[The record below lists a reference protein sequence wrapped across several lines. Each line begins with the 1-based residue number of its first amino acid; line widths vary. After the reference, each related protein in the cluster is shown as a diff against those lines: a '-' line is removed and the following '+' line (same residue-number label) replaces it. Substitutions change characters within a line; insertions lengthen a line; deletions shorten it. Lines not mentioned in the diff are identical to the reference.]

1 MKRSRRGSERY
12 RAELSAIP
20 MSVFIRLYAG
30 ERKGILFEGEDDD
43 VERTVSRL
51 VSEYN
56 AIIGERN
63 VRAEVMRSARRMNS
77 LARLSAARM
86 AVMFIECG
94 DTETASE
101 ILCGIGCR
109 SSGTEDMKRKAQ
121 AVVASESFSLDRERN
136 AAVPEKSAMTSA
148 DFVRERVAM
157 MRHYR
162 MHIDTDE
169 YSAEE
174 YAYLVKGFCEEVESM
189 RRKTDAVKR
198 KGR

>member
-20 MSVFIRLYAG
+20 MSVFIRLYTG
-30 ERKGILFEGEDDD
+30 DRKGISFEGEEDT
-43 VERTVSRL
+43 ERAAARL
-51 VSEYN
+51 ISSYSS
-56 AIIGERN
+56 IIGERN
-63 VRAEVMRSARRMNS
+63 MRAEVQRSARRMNS

-86 AVMFIECG
+86 AVMFLECG
-94 DTETASE
+94 DGEAASG
-101 ILCGIGCR
+101 ILSGIGCR
-109 SSGTEDMKRKAQ
+109 ADSPDVLKRKAQ
-121 AVVASESFSLDRERN
+121 AVVASESFALDRERN
-136 AAVPEKSAMTSA
+136 AAVPEKPVMTSA
-148 DFVRERVAM
+148 DFVKERVAM

-189 RRKTDAVKR
+189 RRKADAVKR